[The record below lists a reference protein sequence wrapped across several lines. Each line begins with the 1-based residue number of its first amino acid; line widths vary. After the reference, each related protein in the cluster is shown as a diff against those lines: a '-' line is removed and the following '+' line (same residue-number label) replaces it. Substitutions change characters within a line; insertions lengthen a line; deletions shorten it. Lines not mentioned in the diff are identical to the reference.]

1 MYFRFWWFSPQ
12 LSNVVVNCL
21 NPFFQVDCKSGRIL
35 SPDDFKY
42 LARRCVFLSLNLS
55 IPNLFVEIKSALLEP
70 VVFTKRV
77 VSYLASMWVKF
88 WFAAFKWKIL
98 KIVARMV
105 MFNVLNNV
113 VLSVAACRVL
123 GGDYRKGGNHS
134 PISWKRGKTYVAKSL
149 LVFSLGCD
157 WSRR

>member
-1 MYFRFWWFSPQ
+1 M
-12 LSNVVVNCL
+12 VVNCL

-42 LARRCVFLSLNLS
+42 LARCVFLSLNLS
-55 IPNLFVEIKSALLEP
+55 VPNLFVEIKSALLEP

-88 WFAAFKWKIL
+88 WFAAFKWKIPR
-98 KIVARMV
+98 IVARMV
-105 MFNVLNNV
+105 VFNVLNNV

-134 PISWKRGKTYVAKSL
+134 PISWKRGKRSLPSRDWCFALDLIGREDSATNLRAYLKNAK
-149 LVFSLGCD
+149 VV
-157 WSRR
+157 